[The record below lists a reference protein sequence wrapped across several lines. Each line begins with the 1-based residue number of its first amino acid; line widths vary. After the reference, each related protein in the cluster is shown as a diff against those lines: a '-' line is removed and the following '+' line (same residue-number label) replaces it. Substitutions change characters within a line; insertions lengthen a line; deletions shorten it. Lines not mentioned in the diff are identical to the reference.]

1 MIEKKANLIGKGKKF
16 GIVVSKFN
24 ELITKELL
32 EGCKEALLQH
42 LVNPDDIHCFWVP
55 GALEIPLVA
64 KKLAQSKKY
73 HAVICLGAVIRGE
86 TPHFEYVASQTS
98 RGIMSVSLSTEIP
111 VIFGIITADTSE
123 QAFERAGLKEG
134 NKGRLAALHALE
146 MVNLLEEL

>member
-1 MIEKKANLIGKGKKF
+1 MIEKKANLIGVGKKF
-16 GIVVSKFN
+16 GVVISRFN

-32 EGCKEALLQH
+32 QGCRETLIQH
-42 LVNPDDIHCFWVP
+42 GVNESDIHCFWVP

-64 KKLAQSKKY
+64 KKLAQTQKY
-73 HAVICLGAVIRGE
+73 QAIICLGAVIRGE

-98 RGIMSVSLSTEIP
+98 RGIMSVSLEAEIP

-146 MVNLLEEL
+146 MVNLLENL